1 MKVRQLA
8 GSSGFKL
15 SLGVVVVFAIFL
27 LVTGVHF
34 GEAVRLLLVLTI
46 QIGAGSYFWAR
57 LRHGRADAIE
67 ILGMGL
73 VIGPVLSLA
82 STLIVQ
88 VLGGGLWGWSIPA
101 LVALVIAIAY
111 RKSKPR
117 IPSVPY
123 RFSRSSLLALGVT
136 GVTGLLSL
144 IPNITSYPLRW
155 VGFDGRY
162 HLDMLFFESIGTS
175 IAKFGPLDSI
185 FTPGGSLRYHWLV
198 YGWAG
203 ELSSISSA
211 SPFVVL
217 TRVVP
222 VIAILAACLIAI
234 AWVRRLTSVIWAP
247 SLAVVLLIFGGYVG
261 ATNGVIFNFD
271 SPSQALSAS
280 WLLAASFALII
291 LFTDEI
297 QGRRKVAW
305 LVTLIA
311 VLFAATTGGKI
322 SAGAVG
328 IAAVCV
334 VALFA
339 IISRPW
345 WWKRAIAAAVFV
357 VGLSGALYVTLISGS
372 ASPGDLRFG
381 SILDR
386 ASTVQGLN
394 PIPGTVGVLIGTA
407 IMLIAI
413 SLRWAGLI
421 WFIKQPA
428 TRKTPSVIYG
438 SALAVTGLLAVVF
451 MSSGLNETWFA
462 LAASA
467 PLIAISAA
475 GVAEGIRNIS
485 HKEMNNRL
493 RLLLAAVTAVV
504 GFVVVSLLWRTGP
517 SGGDP
522 WFGTLRWIGPLAA
535 VVVVVLL
542 SAFVA
547 KLTVKQ
553 HLLKTAVLAISL
565 LALVGISAQGRFLGI
580 GSDKVGVL
588 PPLSLEYFG
597 PFLPFVTSLD
607 TTITTQWSDQHVAA
621 ADWLKSHAQSDDLLA
636 TNFTA
641 GSLVPALTG
650 MRTFASAVIYQAMY
664 GPTSLTD
671 SLLTR
676 EREEWAFIDR
686 PSSDTLAP
694 LCEAGVSW
702 IWVDPI
708 RTQTRNWEPFATVV
722 YTNADATILKLN
734 PSTCM

>member
-1 MKVRQLA
+1 
-8 GSSGFKL
+8 
-15 SLGVVVVFAIFL
+15 
-27 LVTGVHF
+27 
-34 GEAVRLLLVLTI
+34 
-46 QIGAGSYFWAR
+46 
-57 LRHGRADAIE
+57 
-67 ILGMGL
+67 
-73 VIGPVLSLA
+73 
-82 STLIVQ
+82 
-88 VLGGGLWGWSIPA
+88 
-101 LVALVIAIAY
+101 
-111 RKSKPR
+111 
-117 IPSVPY
+117 
-123 RFSRSSLLALGVT
+123 
-136 GVTGLLSL
+136 
-144 IPNITSYPLRW
+144 
-155 VGFDGRY
+155 
-162 HLDMLFFESIGTS
+162 
-175 IAKFGPLDSI
+175 
-185 FTPGGSLRYHWLV
+185 
-198 YGWAG
+198 
-203 ELSSISSA
+203 
-211 SPFVVL
+211 
-217 TRVVP
+217 
-222 VIAILAACLIAI
+222 
-234 AWVRRLTSVIWAP
+234 
-247 SLAVVLLIFGGYVG
+247 
-261 ATNGVIFNFD
+261 
-271 SPSQALSAS
+271 
-280 WLLAASFALII
+280 
-291 LFTDEI
+291 
-297 QGRRKVAW
+297 
-305 LVTLIA
+305 
-311 VLFAATTGGKI
+311 
-322 SAGAVG
+322 
-328 IAAVCV
+328 
-334 VALFA
+334 
-339 IISRPW
+339 
-345 WWKRAIAAAVFV
+345 
-357 VGLSGALYVTLISGS
+357 
-372 ASPGDLRFG
+372 
-381 SILDR
+381 
-386 ASTVQGLN
+386 
-394 PIPGTVGVLIGTA
+394 
-407 IMLIAI
+407 
-413 SLRWAGLI
+413 LI

>member
-1 MKVRQLA
+1 MKVRQLS
-8 GSSGFKL
+8 GLSGFRL
-15 SLGVVVVFAIFL
+15 SLAIVVVFTIFL
-27 LVTGVHF
+27 LASGVHAA
-34 GEAVRLLLVLTI
+34 EAGRLIFVLAI
-46 QIGAGSYFWAR
+46 QIGAGSYFWGR
-57 LRHGRADAIE
+57 IRQGRADSLE

-73 VIGPVLSLA
+73 VIGPILSLA
-82 STLIVQ
+82 TTLIVQ

-101 LVALVIAIAY
+101 WVALAIAIAS
-111 RKSKPR
+111 RKSARSNTSAPHR
-117 IPSVPY
+117 LT
-123 RFSRSSLLALGVT
+123 RSSMLALAVT
-136 GVTGLLSL
+136 AITGLLSL
-144 IPNITSYPLRW
+144 IPNLASYPLRW
-155 VGFDGRY
+155 VGLDGRY

-234 AWVRRLTSVIWAP
+234 AWVRRLTSVMWAP

-297 QGRRKVAW
+297 QGRRNVVW
-305 LVTLIA
+305 LVSLIA

-345 WWKRAIAAAVFV
+345 WWKRAVAAAAFV
-357 VGLSGALYVTLISGS
+357 VALSGVLYLTLISGS

-394 PIPGTVGVLIGTA
+394 PIPGTVGVLVGTA

-421 WFIKQPA
+421 WFIKQP
-428 TRKTPSVIYG
+428 KTQTSPSVIYG

-467 PLIAISAA
+467 PLIAISAS
-475 GVAEGIRNIS
+475 GVAEGIRHIS
-485 HKEMNNRL
+485 RDETHNRL
-493 RLLLAAVTAVV
+493 RLALAAITAIV
-504 GFVVVSLLWRTGP
+504 GFLVVSILWRTGP

-522 WFGTLRWIGPLAA
+522 WFGTLRWLGPIAA

-542 SAFVA
+542 AILIA
-547 KLTVKQ
+547 KLTIKQ
-553 HLLKTAVLAISL
+553 HRIKAAVLAISL
-565 LALVGISAQGRFLGI
+565 LALVGVSAQGRFLGI

-597 PFLPFVTSLD
+597 SFLPFVDSLD
-607 TTITTQWSDQHVAA
+607 TAITTQWSDQQVAA
-621 ADWLKSHAQSDDLLA
+621 ADWLKSHAQADDLLA

-650 MRTFASAVIYQAMY
+650 MRTLASAVIYQAMY

-671 SLLTR
+671 LVLTR

-686 PSSDTLAP
+686 PSKETLAP
-694 LCEAGVSW
+694 LCKAGVSW
-702 IWVDPI
+702 IWVDPV
-708 RTQTRNWEPFATVV
+708 RTQTRSWEPFATIV
-722 YTNADATILKLN
+722 YTNADATILKPN
-734 PSTCM
+734 PNACM